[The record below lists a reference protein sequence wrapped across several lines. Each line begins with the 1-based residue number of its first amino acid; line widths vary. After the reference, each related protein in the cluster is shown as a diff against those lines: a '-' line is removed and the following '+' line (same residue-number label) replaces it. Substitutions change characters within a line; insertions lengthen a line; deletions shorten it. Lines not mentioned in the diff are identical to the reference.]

1 MNETLETGSQEE
13 YKTDPVLTDEG
24 YAYVAYRF
32 LVFFPNL
39 VGQWSERSLST
50 KQKSLRIR
58 YIQT

>member
-32 LVFFPNL
+32 LVLSPNL
-39 VGQWSERSLST
+39 VGQWSERRLST
-50 KQKSLRIR
+50 KQKSLRI
-58 YIQT
+58 